1 MAKNDVAKYEKI
13 HTKKLAKLKSI
24 SQTNLHSM
32 MSKQEGSVEVTEY
45 KDKEDAE
52 QTYGSQERSKMSK
65 QNGLSIFDLNMN
77 NSQMSQIKQ

>member
-1 MAKNDVAKYEKI
+1 
-13 HTKKLAKLKSI
+13 
-24 SQTNLHSM
+24 M

-45 KDKEDAE
+45 KDKEDAD